1 MKEKV
6 QSERMEFNL
15 PDQVKNILDKFSKAN
30 YQIYIVGGAVRDLLM
45 DREVKN
51 WDFTT
56 DAKPEEILKILPEGF
71 YDNKFGTVGIS
82 VDDQIYEITTMR
94 REGKYEDFR
103 HPSAI
108 AWTNKIE
115 EDLARRDFT
124 INAMAIRAAPFI
136 LIDPFDGQS
145 DIKDKLIR
153 AVGDPTNRFK
163 EDALRLVR
171 AIRIATE
178 LGFDI
183 ESDTFSAIQDNADLI
198 MEVSYER
205 IRDELIK
212 LLASSNPYIGIKNL
226 REAGILQ
233 IILPELES
241 CFGIVQ
247 KGEKKARSYDIG
259 EHCLLTL
266 KHIPSQE
273 PIVRLAALLHD
284 VGKVPTFKKDN
295 GNVTFYGHDVV
306 GGEIVLKIANRL
318 RLSKKQK
325 DKVFKLVRFHLFTV
339 DERQTDSAIRR
350 FIRNVEVENLDDMFA
365 LREGDRLGG
374 GTQNPTSWRLEKF
387 KERVE
392 HLLQKPFSLSDLKVS
407 GHDVM
412 QTLNIPPSK
421 KVGEILNNLFEEV
434 LEDAS
439 KNNRQYLLERIKLL
453 NKQYT

>member
-15 PDQVKNILDKFSKAN
+15 PEQVKNILDKFSKAD
-30 YQIYIVGGAVRDLLM
+30 YQIYIVGGAVRDFLM

-103 HPSAI
+103 HPTEI
-108 AWTNKIE
+108 TWTNKIE

-124 INAMAIRAAPFI
+124 INAMGLRAAPFI

-178 LGFDI
+178 LNFDI
-183 ESDTFSAIQDNADLI
+183 ESDTFKAIQDNAGLI

-233 IILPELES
+233 VILPELES

-259 EHCLLTL
+259 EHSILTL
-266 KHIPSQE
+266 KYIPSKE

-325 DKVFKLVRFHLFTV
+325 DKLFRLVRFHLFTV

-350 FIRNVEVENLDDMFA
+350 FIRNVEVANLDDMFA

-392 HLLQKPFSLSDLKVS
+392 KLLQKPFSLSDLKVS

-421 KVGEILNNLFEEV
+421 KVGEILNNLFEEA
-434 LEDAS
+434 LDDAS
-439 KNNRQYLLERIKLL
+439 KNNRQYLLERIKLMA
-453 NKQYT
+453 

>member
-30 YQIYIVGGAVRDLLM
+30 YQIYIVGGAVRDFLM

-56 DAKPEEILKILPEGF
+56 DAKPEEILRILPEGF

-103 HPSAI
+103 HPTEI

-124 INAMAIRAAPFI
+124 INAMGLRAAPFT
-136 LIDPFDGQS
+136 LIDPFGGQS

-153 AVGDPTNRFK
+153 AVGDPTNRFQ

-178 LGFDI
+178 LNFDI
-183 ESDTFSAIQDNADLI
+183 ESDTFRAIQDNADLI
-198 MEVSYER
+198 TEVSYER
-205 IRDELIK
+205 IRDELLK

-233 IILPELES
+233 VILPELES

-247 KGEKKARSYDIG
+247 EGEKKARSYDIG
-259 EHCLLTL
+259 EHSLLTL
-266 KHIPSQE
+266 KYVPSQE

-295 GNVTFYGHDVV
+295 GNVTFYGHDVA

-350 FIRNVEVENLDDMFA
+350 FIRNVEVANLNDMFA

-392 HLLQKPFSLSDLKVS
+392 KLLQKPFSLSDLKVS

-412 QTLNIPPSK
+412 QTLNIPPNK

-434 LEDAS
+434 LENAS
-439 KNNRQYLLERIKLL
+439 KNNRQYLLERIKLMA
-453 NKQYT
+453 

>member
-1 MKEKV
+1 
-6 QSERMEFNL
+6 MEFNL
-15 PDQVKNILDKFSKAN
+15 PDQIKNILDKFSKAN
-30 YQIYIVGGAVRDLLM
+30 YQIYIVGGAVRDFLM

-82 VDDQIYEITTMR
+82 IDDQIYEITTMR
-94 REGKYEDFR
+94 KEGKYEDFR
-103 HPSAI
+103 HPTEI

-115 EDLARRDFT
+115 ADLARRDFT
-124 INAMAIRAAPFI
+124 INAMALRAAPFI
-136 LIDPFDGQS
+136 LIDPFNGQS

-153 AVGDPTNRFK
+153 AVGDPTNRFQ

-178 LGFDI
+178 LNFDI
-183 ESDTFSAIQDNADLI
+183 ESDTFKAIQDNANLI
-198 MEVSYER
+198 TEVSYER
-205 IRDELIK
+205 IRDELLK
-212 LLASSNPYIGIKNL
+212 LLASSNPYIGVKNL
-226 REAGILQ
+226 MEAGIIQ

-241 CFGIVQ
+241 CFGVVQ

-259 EHCLLTL
+259 EHSLLTL
-266 KHIPSQE
+266 KHVPSQD
-273 PIVRLAALLHD
+273 PIVRLSALLHD

-306 GGEIVLKIANRL
+306 GGKIVLTIANRL

-325 DKVFKLVRFHLFTV
+325 DKLFRLVRFHLFTV

-350 FIRNVEVENLDDMFA
+350 FIRNVEMENLDDMFA

-374 GTQNPTSWRLEKF
+374 GTQNPTSWRLDKF
-387 KERVE
+387 KERVQN
-392 HLLQKPFSLSDLKVS
+392 LLQKPFSLSDLNVN

-412 QTLNIPPSK
+412 QILNIPPSK

-434 LEDAS
+434 LENAS
-439 KNNRQYLLERIKLL
+439 KNNREYLLERIKQPIKKLMA
-453 NKQYT
+453 